1 MEIKTV
7 SCGVV
12 RSNCYIITSGENAVV
27 IDPGYMEK
35 ELKDFA
41 ASGKRKI
48 GYILLTHR
56 HFDHI
61 CAASELKHLTGAKIA
76 VSAADECGLYSDDA
90 NLTDICCGAY
100 GHVKSDERA
109 DVILSDGDSVVL
121 GDMKFNV
128 LETPG
133 HSKGGL
139 CFLCGSHLFSGDTLF
154 AGTTGRTDLPG
165 GSLDEL
171 MSSLKKLLLLPPDTV
186 VFPGHGKPTT
196 IGEELLSNPFLRGI
210 K

>member
-41 ASGKRKI
+41 AFGKQKI

-109 DVILSDGDSVVL
+109 ERLWR
-121 GDMKFNV
+121 
-128 LETPG
+128 
-133 HSKGGL
+133 
-139 CFLCGSHLFSGDTLF
+139 SG
-154 AGTTGRTDLPG
+154 
-165 GSLDEL
+165 
-171 MSSLKKLLLLPPDTV
+171 
-186 VFPGHGKPTT
+186 
-196 IGEELLSNPFLRGI
+196 
-210 K
+210 